1 MAKSRKDNKGR
12 VLRKGES
19 YRSSDGK
26 YQYAYADE
34 AGKRRYIYSKNLTTL
49 RQREEQILRDKL
61 DGIDSGQ
68 AKNQT
73 LNDVFDKYMATRKD
87 LAERT
92 FAGYMYQYNAYVRK
106 GIGNRKVKDI
116 KYSDILLFYK
126 KLMEESNLSY
136 GTVEH
141 LQRELHPAFEMA
153 VRDCII
159 RTNPT
164 HNVLG
169 QLKKQTGAKR
179 GVRNALTPEQQT
191 AFLQFMDGHPVY
203 DHWKPIYTFFI
214 GTGLRVGELS
224 GLTWKNID
232 VENGVITIDHAAVYF
247 AGKMNKSKKKI
258 YISTPKTDAGI
269 RKIPMVKEVRQA
281 LKEIK
286 QYQHDNGIFCTTE
299 IDGYTD
305 FVFLNRF
312 GRVFLQ
318 QDLDRA
324 LERIIDAYND
334 AELHE
339 AKMKNREPLILPHFT
354 CHSLRHT
361 FCARFC
367 ENESNLKVIQ
377 SVMGHVD
384 IATTMNIYAEVS
396 EAKKKAS
403 MDALAEKM
411 VLFSQ

>member
-73 LNDVFDKYMATRKD
+73 LNDIFDKYMATRKD

-116 KYSDILLFYK
+116 KYSDVLLFYK

-191 AFLQFMDGHPVY
+191 AFLEFMDGHPVY

-224 GLTWKNID
+224 GLT
-232 VENGVITIDHAAVYF
+232 
-247 AGKMNKSKKKI
+247 

-354 CHSLRHT
+354 CHSLHHT

-403 MDALAEKM
+403 MEALAEKM